1 MKPYYRLFI
10 VFIFSVSLYAC
21 RTNER
26 DTVTGNNP
34 AQGLHNT
41 ATGKSKRLIFVDVR
55 TTEEWQE
62 DGHLPC
68 AVNFPL
74 NTLEA
79 RWHELANYDGV
90 WLVCRSGHRAG
101 IAKQLLEEKGLKHV
115 ENKGAWEEVSCTDT
129 LQ

>member
-1 MKPYYRLFI
+1 MKPYYRLVI
-10 VFIFSVSLYAC
+10 VFILSVSLYAC

-26 DTVTGNNP
+26 DNVAGNNP
-34 AQGLHNT
+34 AQGLQDKASKN
-41 ATGKSKRLIFVDVR
+41 GKRLIIVDVR

-101 IAKQLLEEKGLKHV
+101 MAKQLLEEKGLKHV